1 MEWKDALPLLRD
13 HHTGVA
19 STITAKGRV
28 QSTIVSTAVL
38 DGKVGVATRP
48 NTVKEKNIRRTGR
61 ATITV
66 FRLDNRRYVTVEG
79 PASIEPWQDAPAHI
93 KRLKDFY
100 DSMGRATG
108 TDEAFTKQ
116 MRDERRSLVLV
127 TPEQVYGSM

>member
-19 STITAKGRV
+19 GTITAKGRV

-38 DGKVGVATRP
+38 DGKVGVAMRP
-48 NTVKEKNIRRTGR
+48 NTIKEKNIRRTGR

-79 PASIEPWQDAPAHI
+79 STAIEPWQDTPAHI

-116 MRDERRSLVLV
+116 MRDEQRSLVLV
-127 TPEQVYGSM
+127 APEQLYGSL

>member
-13 HHTGVA
+13 HHAGVA

-48 NTVKEKNIRRTGR
+48 NTVKEKNIRRAGR

-66 FRLDNRRYVTVEG
+66 FRLDNRRYITVEG
-79 PASIEPWQDAPAHI
+79 PASIEPWQDTPAHI

-116 MRDERRSLVLV
+116 MRDERRSLVLIA
-127 TPEQVYGSM
+127 PEQLYGSM

>member
-19 STITAKGRV
+19 STITPKGRV

-48 NTVKEKNIRRTGR
+48 GTVKEKNIKRTGR

-79 PASIEPWQDAPAHI
+79 SAAIEPWQDTPAHI

-127 TPEQVYGSM
+127 TPEQLYGSM

>member
-79 PASIEPWQDAPAHI
+79 PASIEPWQDTPGHI

-127 TPEQVYGSM
+127 TPEQLYGSM

>member
-1 MEWKDALPLLRD
+1 LRD

-38 DGKVGVATRP
+38 DGKVGVAMRP